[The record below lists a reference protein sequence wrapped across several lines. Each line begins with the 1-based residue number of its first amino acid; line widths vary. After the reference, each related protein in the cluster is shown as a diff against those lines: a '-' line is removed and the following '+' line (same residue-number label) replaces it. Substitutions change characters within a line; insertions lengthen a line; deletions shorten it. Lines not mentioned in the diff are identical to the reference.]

1 MSTWQEAQ
9 DDQGRTYYYN
19 VTTHETSWEKPA
31 EPLSLGSWKAYK
43 TEDGRDYYHNEET
56 GETTWERP
64 SGFGEQGD
72 VNMEEEEEKPPQEEE
87 LSELDKELQTQKV
100 DSGDLEKYKDVLE
113 EEAQELY
120 FGMLKENNVDSTWSF
135 EKVILT
141 FVKNPAYWAVRDP
154 LKRKQLY
161 DEFLV
166 NKLQLEAQNKTQA
179 IENAKSNFTLV
190 LVEYRDQG
198 KLHKHSRWVTLKD
211 TLIKEE
217 NPIFKHSVLGD
228 GQLRSIF
235 NDFVKE
241 LAEEEELK
249 LEKRKSEALAE
260 LETYLNQ
267 VVQSLDTSTL
277 TWEKLNSM
285 LQNDSRF
292 KANKHF
298 AVLDQ
303 LDILELYMAK
313 VYPKIENDIKTQI
326 TKAEKANYRAD
337 RKAREAF
344 KKLLVKQ
351 VKINA
356 GTLFKDV
363 LPQFEDED
371 AFIELCGRNGS
382 TPLELFWDI
391 VDEKSQ
397 DLKVKKDLVEA
408 VLRESKIDYDE
419 VLSSKET
426 FVDTLTN
433 IKDDRLS
440 AFDLTNVL
448 EDGEVLVI
456 YSQLVHAQTILAQ
469 KARTEFEKLIAN
481 RAHDLA
487 NWLQQNLADI
497 SILVVAEE
505 EVDEDKTIIYK
516 KGDKYSLKKHL
527 DDLQQWSDELS
538 KTPVFQKA
546 ESTASKVYK
555 NHPAKKAALLG
566 KLVKESITDLVAKL
580 NQKLDRKRPAPE
592 PESDAKKQRPEEK
605 KPVFI
610 NY

>member
-31 EPLSLGSWKAYK
+31 EPSSSGSWKAYK

-100 DSGDLEKYKDVLE
+100 DSGDLEKYKDVSE

-135 EKVILT
+135 EKVIST

-154 LKRKQLY
+154 SKRKQLY

-179 IENAKSNFTLV
+179 IENAKSNFTSV

-241 LAEEEELK
+241 LAEEEESK

-440 AFDLTNVL
+440 AFDLTDVS
-448 EDGEVLVI
+448 EDGEVSVI

-469 KARTEFEKLIAN
+469 KARTEFEKSIAN

-580 NQKLDRKRPAPE
+580 NQKSDRKRPAPE